1 MLSNKSKRSNEER
14 SEPKKSRTN
23 EDITERPY
31 AVGKAFY
38 HDREEFSRKVVEGS
52 AVLSYRL

>member
-1 MLSNKSKRSNEER
+1 MLPNKSKRSNGTNEER
-14 SEPKKSRTN
+14 KKSRTN
-23 EDITERPY
+23 EDTTEQPY

-52 AVLSYRL
+52 AVLSYCL